1 MSTNADP
8 TTDAGLR
15 ERVAAALAV
24 AEIPP
29 SKLGQARRSRLSD
42 SERALYF
49 WTLRRFAE
57 RGRPTRE
64 ELSKEAEQ
72 LGLELEPTLATLR
85 REDLVHLGG
94 DGEIAVAYPFS
105 GVATAHRLRFP
116 NGQETF
122 AMCAIDALGIAP
134 MLDQPIEIT
143 SHDPLSNEPFH
154 ADVSP
159 DGSASWQPDKA
170 VVVAGVNDRHAD
182 SCSGCCPVLNFFA
195 SSENGERWLN
205 EHPHVH
211 GEVITIE
218 EAIAAGRAIFADV
231 LTEN

>member
-8 TTDAGLR
+8 TTDAGLP
-15 ERVAAALAV
+15 ERVAAALAI

-49 WTLRRFAE
+49 WILRRFAE
-57 RGRPTRE
+57 HGRPTRKD
-64 ELSKEAEQ
+64 LGSQAEQ
-72 LGLELEPTLATLR
+72 LDLELEPALATLR

-94 DGEIAVAYPFS
+94 DGEITVAYPFS
-105 GVATAHRLRFP
+105 GVPTAHRVRFP

-143 SHDPLSNEPFH
+143 SHDPFSNEPFH
-154 ADVSP
+154 ANLSP
-159 DGSASWQPDKA
+159 DGSVSWQPATAA
-170 VVVAGVNDRHAD
+170 VLAAVNDRHTD
-182 SCSGCCPVLNFFA
+182 SCNGCCPVLNFFA
-195 SSENGERWLN
+195 TTENAEHWLN

-218 EAIAAGRAIFADV
+218 DAIAAGRAIFADV

>member
-1 MSTNADP
+1 MRTEADR
-8 TTDAGLR
+8 TGAAGLP
-15 ERVAAALAV
+15 ERVAAALAL

-49 WTLRRFAE
+49 WILRRFAE

-64 ELSKEAEQ
+64 ELGREAEQ
-72 LGLELEPTLATLR
+72 LRLELEPALATLR

-94 DGEIAVAYPFS
+94 EGEITVAYPFS
-105 GVATAHRLRFP
+105 GVATAHRVRFP
-116 NGQETF
+116 DGQEAF

-134 MLDQPIEIT
+134 MLDQPIEIA
-143 SHDPLSNEPFH
+143 SHDPLSDEPFH

-159 DGSASWQPDKA
+159 DGSASWQPDTA
-170 VVVAGVNDRHAD
+170 AVVAGVNDRHAD

-195 SSENGERWLN
+195 SSDNAERWLD
-205 EHPHVH
+205 EHPQVR

-218 EAIAAGRAIFADV
+218 DAIAAGRAIFADV
-231 LTEN
+231 LTAS